1 LACAIEGKPYTL
13 TSFEAGEL
21 AQDFCNEM
29 VFLIA
34 ELGQSVELKNYF
46 HSHEKNGSVRSLK
59 NFVKVRSVL
68 RIQTP

>member
-1 LACAIEGKPYTL
+1 
-13 TSFEAGEL
+13 
-21 AQDFCNEM
+21 M

-46 HSHEKNGSVRSLK
+46 HSHEKNGFVRSLK
-59 NFVKVRSVL
+59 NFVKVRTVL